1 MNTGKQL
8 VSKPS
13 FDAGFGVGFNAGYEA
28 GFVAAMKLFG
38 NYLPPASPVMERTR
52 PAPKPRLDGA
62 AFADVMY
69 KATTVT
75 DAQREEA
82 QALAEIRAAR
92 RRASKGHIDP
102 KAAAQ
107 IERLKAAGY
116 VVDPQCPPGQSNPMP
131 GVGVPYPKPEPE
143 PKDIPTPSPSPLREE
158 GKERTP
164 PLAPPLTK
172 GGERGQKYV
181 SRKGS
186 GMEKNAPGGV
196 SKAFDPD
203 GKGKILIIPAGD
215 PASFEAVQAKRYE
228 EVEQQDLQARTQAT
242 IDEKNAELRR
252 MYEERKAARRQEKQ
266 QRQEK
271 VAQ

>member
-1 MNTGKQL
+1 MNTGTQL

-38 NYLPPASPVMERTR
+38 HYLPPASPVMEKSR
-52 PAPKPRLDGA
+52 PAPKPRLDSA
-62 AFADVMY
+62 AFASVMY

-92 RRASKGHIDP
+92 RRASRGHIDP
-102 KAAAQ
+102 KAAEQ

-116 VVDPQCPPGQSNPMP
+116 VVDPQCPSGQPNPIP

-143 PKDIPTPSPSPLREE
+143 PKDIPTPDPSPLRGE
-158 GKERTP
+158 GKETRQT
-164 PLAPPLTK
+164 
-172 GGERGQKYV
+172 GQKFV
-181 SRKGS
+181 SRKAS
-186 GMEKNAPGGV
+186 AMEKNAPGGI

-228 EVEQQDLQARTQAT
+228 EVEAQDLQARTQAT

-252 MYEERKAARRQEKQ
+252 IYEERRAARQQKQ
-266 QRQEK
+266 PRQEK